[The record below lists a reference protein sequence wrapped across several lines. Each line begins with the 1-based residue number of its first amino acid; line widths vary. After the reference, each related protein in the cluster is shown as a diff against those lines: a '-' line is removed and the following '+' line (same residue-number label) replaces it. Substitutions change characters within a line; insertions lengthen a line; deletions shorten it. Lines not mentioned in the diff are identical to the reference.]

1 MVKLNYDETAGA
13 DRVDVIVWY
22 CDECRA
28 FHLGAG
34 PVTLT
39 FEAREF
45 AGFIEHATETHLEQ
59 ALRGKMRMPETGLQ
73 RASLMIEAIVAL
85 RQR

>member
-1 MVKLNYDETAGA
+1 MAKLNYDEIAGA
-13 DRVDVIVWY
+13 DSDEIAGADSEDVIVWY

-39 FEAREF
+39 FEGREF
-45 AGFIEHATETHLEQ
+45 AGFIEHATETYREH
-59 ALRGKMRMPETGLQ
+59 APSLR
-73 RASLMIEAIVAL
+73 
-85 RQR
+85 